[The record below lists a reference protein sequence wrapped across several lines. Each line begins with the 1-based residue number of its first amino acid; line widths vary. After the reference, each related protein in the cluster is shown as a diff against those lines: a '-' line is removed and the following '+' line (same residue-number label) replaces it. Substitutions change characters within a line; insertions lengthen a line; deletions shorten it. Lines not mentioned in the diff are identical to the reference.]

1 MNEEEVKKAILVVQ
15 QAMTAFAKQ
24 AITEICANEGLTIEW
39 FMVRAVPC
47 ARPRTRTRTRT
58 PQLTSGPTTSALPA
72 PPLVG

>member
-24 AITEICANEGLTIEW
+24 AITEICANEGLNIEW
-39 FMVRAVPC
+39 FMVCAVLC
-47 ARPRTRTRTRT
+47 ARPRTRTPT
-58 PQLTSGPTTSALPA
+58 PQLTSGPATSALPA

>member
-39 FMVRAVPC
+39 FMVRARFVPDH
-47 ARPRTRTRTRT
+47 AHTHP
-58 PQLTSGPTTSALPA
+58 S
-72 PPLVG
+72 

>member
-39 FMVRAVPC
+39 FMVRFVPDH
-47 ARPRTRTRTRT
+47 AHTHAHP
-58 PQLTSGPTTSALPA
+58 S
-72 PPLVG
+72 